1 MLAFLFRRLGQ
12 SVLVVAVMATLV
24 FVGVYALGNPIDI
37 LINPEAD
44 QLEREQAIVRLG
56 LDRPMWV
63 QFALFV
69 KAALTGDLGI
79 SFVHGVPAAGLI
91 LSRMPATL
99 ELAMV
104 ALVIAIGLGIPLG
117 VIAGAAPHSLAG
129 RGIMTASIIGFS
141 LPNFW
146 LGLMLILAF
155 AVELQVLP
163 AGGRGA
169 TRTLFGIE
177 WSLLTVDGL
186 RHLILPALTLA
197 IYKAS
202 LVVRLA
208 YAGTRE
214 AMLQDFVRFARAKGL
229 SRSRIIGVHVL
240 KTILIPVVTVIGLE
254 LGSMIA
260 FAVVTE
266 TVFAWPGMGKLLIE
280 SIYRLDR
287 PVIVAYLIIVVLMF
301 VLINLVV
308 DVIYTLLDPRVRLAG
323 EEACWRCWLQKLRRA
338 RRPSPAPGANL
349 PKAASPSRRS
359 LSSWFWPCW
368 RWAPH
373 GSRRRTPTTSRSS
386 TSWTICCRRAAA
398 ASTAGSTCSAPTT
411 RAATSCRR
419 SSMACA

>member
-12 SVLVVAVMATLV
+12 SLLVVIVMATLV

-37 LINPEAD
+37 LISPEAD
-44 QLEREQAIVRLG
+44 QLERAQAIARLG
-56 LDRPMWV
+56 LDRSLWA
-63 QFALFV
+63 QFWLFV
-69 KAALTGDLGI
+69 TAALHGDLGV
-79 SFVHGVPAAGLI
+79 SFVHGVPAVGLI

-99 ELAMV
+99 ELALV
-104 ALVIAIGLGIPLG
+104 ALVIAVGAGVPLG
-117 VIAGAAPHSLAG
+117 LMAGLAPRSLFSRTVMVG
-129 RGIMTASIIGFS
+129 SIFGFS

-146 LGLMLILAF
+146 LGLMLILLF
-155 AVELQVLP
+155 AVNLHILP

-169 TRTLFGIE
+169 TRELFGVS
-177 WSLLTVDGL
+177 WSLATLDGL

-229 SRSRIIGVHVL
+229 GPARIVGVHVL
-240 KTILIPVVTVIGLE
+240 KTVLIPVVTVLGLE

-287 PVIVAYLIIVVLMF
+287 PVIVAYLLVVVVMF
-301 VLINLVV
+301 VVINLAV
-308 DVIYTLLDPRVRLAG
+308 DLLYMALDPRVRLS
-323 EEACWRCWLQKLRRA
+323 E
-338 RRPSPAPGANL
+338 
-349 PKAASPSRRS
+349 RS
-359 LSSWFWPCW
+359 
-368 RWAPH
+368 A
-373 GSRRRTPTTSRSS
+373 
-386 TSWTICCRRAAA
+386 
-398 ASTAGSTCSAPTT
+398 
-411 RAATSCRR
+411 
-419 SSMACA
+419 